1 MGDKHNEDTRLN
13 YMVKDVTNI
22 PGLLGKGNYKE
33 AMEIIVFKNG
43 GNMDKADDFK
53 YKAENGNRL
62 SVFNIGIRT
71 DQPNLYKHAMWNQ
84 MGSGRR
90 IKALMDAPTV
100 YDSENAWRKCRD
112 QEDTRDLV
120 DMFLDPATI
129 QVINEEDKDLM
140 VDFVTKIWRNDRV
153 TGKLQE
159 PQNDEVSIPVVVG
172 GRTIH
177 HETPSRYRHW
187 IDFWMAVDVGSTRH
201 IGYVFEHSKNE
212 NLWEE
217 VIETMDIAKELLH
230 YQTID
235 EVIVEEAGIKKK

>member
-43 GNMDKADDFK
+43 GKMDKADDFK

-112 QEDTRDLV
+112 QE
-120 DMFLDPATI
+120 
-129 QVINEEDKDLM
+129 LM

-177 HETPSRYRHW
+177 HGTSSRYRQW

-212 NLWEE
+212 NLCEE